1 MRVTSRMRCPDV
13 VVAKSVEPQRWM
25 LDFCHLTGIL
35 DDVKMI
41 DRVVSWRQI
50 DLQS

>member
-1 MRVTSRMRCPDV
+1 MNRMRCPDV
-13 VVAKSVEPQRWM
+13 VVAKSVEPQRC
-25 LDFCHLTGIL
+25 LFFCHLTEIL

-50 DLQS
+50 DLQP